1 MKIVAVITARQNSNR
16 LANKNLKKIRNETLI
31 ERTMRISM
39 NINSIQDIIITT
51 DSKKIINLAKFCGL
65 KCILERPKNLSRNY
79 SKSAD
84 VVIHAITWYQKY
96 YSEVDA
102 IILLQPTT
110 PFRKLSF
117 IEKCIELFK
126 KTNKPIISVYP
137 KNHAKS
143 DLSDGSIYI
152 ISKKNLFL
160 KKSFMENI
168 AGKISSNSKK
178 ESLDLDSITDLH
190 LASKYAI
197 LDEKIK

>member
-16 LANKNLKKIRNETLI
+16 ITNKNLKKIGNKTLV

-39 NINSIQDIIITT
+39 SINSIQDVIITT
-51 DSKKIINLAKFCGL
+51 DSKKITNLAKYYGL

-79 SKSAD
+79 SRSAD
-84 VVIHAITWYQKY
+84 VVIHAISWYQKNF
-96 YSEVDA
+96 SEVDA

-126 KTNKPIISVYP
+126 KKNKPIISVYP
-137 KNHAKS
+137 KNHTKS
-143 DLSDGSIYI
+143 NLSDGSVYI

-168 AGKISSNSKK
+168 ATRISSTSKK
-178 ESLDLDSITDLH
+178 ESLDLDSISDLH
-190 LASKYAI
+190 LANKYAI
-197 LDEKIK
+197 LDEKI